1 MNKFDWKLFNSYIKN
16 TVNSREFTIE
26 EKQKNEEL
34 LK

>member
-1 MNKFDWKLFNSYIKN
+1 MNKFDWELFNSYIKN
-16 TVNSREFTIE
+16 TVHSREFTIE